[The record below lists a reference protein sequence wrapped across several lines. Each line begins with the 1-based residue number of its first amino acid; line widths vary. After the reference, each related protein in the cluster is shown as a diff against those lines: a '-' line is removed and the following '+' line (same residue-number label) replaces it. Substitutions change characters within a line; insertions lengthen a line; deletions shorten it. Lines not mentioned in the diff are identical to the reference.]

1 MENDTIYKTNQPTDQ
16 QINMTY
22 ISQVYMH
29 TCMMHSRDHRGS
41 IANCPIDQ
49 QVNMTNNRPPCIEKS
64 IFFSSHLLYLSASYI
79 FFEYFF
85 YMMCRQKSPSPK
97 E

>member
-1 MENDTIYKTNQPTDQ
+1 VENDTIYKTNQPTDQ

-49 QVNMTNNRPPCIEKS
+49 QVNMTNNRPPCMCYSTNWNPVGSGI
-64 IFFSSHLLYLSASYI
+64 LLVEI
-79 FFEYFF
+79 GIMICTGF
-85 YMMCRQKSPSPK
+85 KPV
-97 E
+97 